1 MRLVTVVSAMAMAAP
16 AMAQDSEPDGPD
28 IVVVAGKPLRVD
40 AKLLRAAQRRFAED
54 RASYAPQ
61 GTLRFELWR
70 GPNRV
75 SATSVGLALTDGAGR
90 QLPVTIDD
98 DGRVAFATLPAGR
111 WFLTAPAQSQGMRLR
126 PIILSIGTSI
136 EDRRLG
142 DLRAQC
148 RVMVSMARADASLLA
163 MPLIGM
169 FDAIGGCASKRFGF
183 YHMVE
188 HPLASATASGSGV
201 TRALRLSAKL
211 TSYEAPLSDRT
222 LTNEA
227 RVRLA
232 YR

>member
-1 MRLVTVVSAMAMAAP
+1 MRQVVLIAATFVAPP
-16 AMAQDSEPDGPD
+16 AMAQEAEPDGPD
-28 IVVVAGKPLRVD
+28 IVVIAGKPLRVD

-54 RASYAPQ
+54 RPSYAPQ

-70 GPNRV
+70 GADRI
-75 SATSVGLALTDGAGR
+75 SAAGVGLALTDGAGR
-90 QLPVTIDD
+90 QLPVTIDA

-126 PIILSIGTSI
+126 PIVLSSGTSV

-148 RVMVSMARADASLLA
+148 RVAVSMAKADASLLA

-188 HPLASATASGSGV
+188 HPLASAMATGAGV
-201 TRALRLSAKL
+201 TRTLRLSAKR

-222 LTNEA
+222 LSNEA

>member
-1 MRLVTVVSAMAMAAP
+1 MRWLTVGIAMLAAVP
-16 AMAQDSEPDGPD
+16 AMAQDVEPDGPD

-54 RASYAPQ
+54 RPSYAPQ

-70 GPNRV
+70 GASRV
-75 SATSVGLALTDGAGR
+75 SASGAGLALTDEGGR
-90 QLPVTIDD
+90 QLPVTVDG
-98 DGRVAFATLPAGR
+98 DGRVAFAALPAGR
-111 WFLTAPAQSQGMRLR
+111 WFLTAPAQSHGMHLR
-126 PIILSIGTSI
+126 PIILSSGTSI

-148 RVMVSMARADASLLA
+148 RVLVSMAKADASLLA
-163 MPLIGM
+163 VPLIGM
-169 FDAIGGCASKRFGF
+169 FDAIGGCLSRRFGF
-183 YHMVE
+183 YHLVE
-188 HPLASATASGSGV
+188 HPLASATATGAGV
-201 TRALRLSAKL
+201 TRTLRLSAKR

>member
-1 MRLVTVVSAMAMAAP
+1 MRMLALVSAMVMAMP
-16 AMAQDSEPDGPD
+16 AWAQDSEPDGPD

-54 RASYAPQ
+54 RPGYAPQ
-61 GTLRFELWR
+61 GALRFELWR
-70 GPNRV
+70 GPSRV
-75 SATSVGLALTDGAGR
+75 PATDVGLALTDAAGR
-90 QLPVTIDD
+90 QLPVTIDG
-98 DGRVAFATLPAGR
+98 DGRVEFATLPAGR
-111 WFLTAPAQSQGMRLR
+111 WFLTAPAQSQGMHLR
-126 PIILSIGTSI
+126 PIVLSNGTSI

-148 RVMVSMARADASLLA
+148 RVMVSMAKADASWLA

-188 HPLASATASGSGV
+188 HPLASATASGAGV
-201 TRALRLSAKL
+201 TRTLRLSAKL

-222 LTNEA
+222 LTNDA

>member
-1 MRLVTVVSAMAMAAP
+1 MRVLALVSAMVMATP
-16 AMAQDSEPDGPD
+16 VSAQDVEPDGPD
-28 IVVVAGKPLRVD
+28 IVVIAGKPLRVD
-40 AKLLRAAQRRFAED
+40 AKLLRAAQRRFAAD
-54 RASYAPQ
+54 RPDYAPQ
-61 GTLRFELWR
+61 GALRFELWR
-70 GPNRV
+70 GPTRV
-75 SATSVGLALTDGAGR
+75 SAAGVGLALTDGAGR
-90 QLPVTIDD
+90 QLPVTVDD
-98 DGRVAFATLPAGR
+98 DGRLAFATLPDGR
-111 WFLTAPAQSQGMRLR
+111 WFLTAPAQSQGMHLR
-126 PIILSIGTSI
+126 PIVLSTGTSV

-148 RVMVSMARADASLLA
+148 RVAVSMAKADASLLA

-188 HPLASATASGSGV
+188 HPLASATASGVGV
-201 TRALRLSAKL
+201 TRTLRLSAKR

-222 LTNEA
+222 LTNDA